1 MEFDSQRMIITSLR
15 PGCAAAYS
23 KQITIGDQIVAV
35 DGEEVRVVLF
45 GLGFF
50 KRSPRVC
57 LYCPLRVGALTS

>member
-35 DGEEVRVVLF
+35 DGEEVRAILF
-45 GLGFF
+45 GLGCF
-50 KRSPRVC
+50 
-57 LYCPLRVGALTS
+57 GAVHTSVFAVH

>member
-50 KRSPRVC
+50 
-57 LYCPLRVGALTS
+57 

>member
-35 DGEEVRVVLF
+35 DGEEVRAILF
-45 GLGFF
+45 GLCCF
-50 KRSPRVC
+50 
-57 LYCPLRVGALTS
+57 GAVHASAFAVH